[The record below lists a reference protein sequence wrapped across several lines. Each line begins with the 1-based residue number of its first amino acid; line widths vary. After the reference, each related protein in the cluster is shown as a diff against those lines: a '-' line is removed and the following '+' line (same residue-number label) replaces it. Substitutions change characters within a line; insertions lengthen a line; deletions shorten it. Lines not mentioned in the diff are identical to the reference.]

1 MSRILGLTG
10 GIGSGKS
17 TVGGLLKEFGASH
30 VDADRVAHG
39 IYAPGKPGYDA
50 VLDRFGTSILDDNGE
65 IDRRLLGEVVF
76 NDQESLRDLNDI
88 VHPLVRAEV
97 SLLTDEAMDSSPV
110 DTVVVEAALM
120 SETGWT
126 GGAGV
131 LWTVIADPNV
141 VVARLREGRGMSE
154 DEVKLRMAAQLD
166 NESRRRGA
174 SVLIENNGTLDQLRD
189 RVEALWADLLAIA

>member
-1 MSRILGLTG
+1 MGRILGLTG

-17 TVGGLLKEFGASH
+17 TVAALLKELGAQV

-39 IYAPGKPGYDA
+39 IYEQGKPGYDLL
-50 VLDRFGTSILDDNGE
+50 VDRFGQSVLGE
-65 IDRRLLGEVVF
+65 DGEVDRRLLGEIVF
-76 NDQESLRDLNDI
+76 NDREALNDLNDI

-97 SLLTDEAMDSSPV
+97 SLLTDAAMDASPV

-131 LWTVIADPNV
+131 LWTVIANPEIV
-141 VVARLREGRGMSE
+141 RARLLEGRGMSAE
-154 DEVKLRMAAQLD
+154 EAQLRMAAQLD
-166 NESRRRGA
+166 NDVRRKGA
-174 SVLIENNGTLDQLRD
+174 SVLIENDGTADELRD
-189 RVEALWADLLAIA
+189 LVEELWFALLAPS